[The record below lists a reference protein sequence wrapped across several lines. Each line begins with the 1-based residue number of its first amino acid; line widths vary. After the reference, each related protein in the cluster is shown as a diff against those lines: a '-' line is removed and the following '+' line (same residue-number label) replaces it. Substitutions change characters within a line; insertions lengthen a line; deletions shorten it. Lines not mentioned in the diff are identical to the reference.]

1 MVYRGVLQI
10 RQTKIETWI
19 MPCAFTGRTK
29 TLHETGFN
37 CYLVVNDLK
46 ACIQAIEKS
55 KEKFDVLIVFKK
67 ALSVMISTKLRFGSQ
82 VFQLAE

>member
-1 MVYRGVLQI
+1 MRSQAGQRHYMKLVSI
-10 RQTKIETWI
+10 
-19 MPCAFTGRTK
+19 A
-29 TLHETGFN
+29 
-37 CYLVVNDLK
+37 YLVVNDLK